1 MPPGAIKVDDH
12 KIVPPPRAMMKE
24 SMESLIH
31 HFKLFSEGYSV
42 PPGMQ
47 PNYPPHTS
55 SLTGSR
61 RNLFGNRSAK
71 GRDGCLLGF
80 VCPSKMS
87 VRFESGLTVSPATVR
102 TAHTGA
108 RSARLGS
115 LTWREQTLL

>member
-31 HFKLFSEGYSV
+31 HFKLFSEGFSV

-47 PNYPPHTS
+47 PNSLRSS

-61 RNLFGNRSAK
+61 RNLFGDRSTK
-71 GRDGCLLGF
+71 RRDGCLPGF
-80 VCPSKMS
+80 VRPRKMYT
-87 VRFESGLTVSPATVR
+87 RFESGLMVFPATVR

-115 LTWREQTLL
+115 LTWRGQTLL